1 MPANDYVRARIDPAI
16 KNEATA
22 VLATMGLT
30 VSDLCRMALTRV
42 AHEKRL
48 PFNLEVP
55 NEETRKAFEAIDN
68 REGLLTPRMRMICS
82 GSWAYKC
89 FSPYSRPLFKRTL
102 SALKNAVTT
111 WKN

>member
-16 KNEATA
+16 KQEAAA

-48 PFNLEVP
+48 PFSLEVP

-68 REGLLTPRMRMICS
+68 REGLHYAKDADGYVQAVGHINASARIHDL
-82 GSWAYKC
+82 
-89 FSPYSRPLFKRTL
+89 FSKGR
-102 SALKNAVTT
+102 
-111 WKN
+111 

>member
-16 KNEATA
+16 KQEAAA

-48 PFNLEVP
+48 PFSLEGP

-68 REGLLTPRMRMICS
+68 REGLHYAKDADDMFRQLGI
-82 GSWAYKC
+82 
-89 FSPYSRPLFKRTL
+89 
-102 SALKNAVTT
+102 
-111 WKN
+111 